1 MLSQNEKAI
10 VRLLI
15 ERNPNSDYMV
25 QLGASDDFARSEIQA
40 KSESLIERLN
50 SIKASHQN
58 HIASLTSEIEK
69 IDASLLLF
77 QDE

>member
-40 KSESLIERLN
+40 EIKRRRESV
-50 SIKASHQN
+50 
-58 HIASLTSEIEK
+58 
-69 IDASLLLF
+69 
-77 QDE
+77 